1 MSPEKNIPRKP
12 RDSYVLAEKSAWLGI
27 LTNALLFVVKILAGI
42 FGRSQA
48 MVADAFHTASDAF
61 TSLGVLVGFKLAKQ
75 PPDEHHP
82 FGHGRAESIMA
93 KLVAVVLIFAGVA
106 IAFRSAGILVSG
118 NNSTPGSVAL
128 FAALVSII
136 VKEIVYRKVR
146 KTAGEINSTSLEAGH
161 HRSDVLSSI
170 AALIGIAG
178 AKMGMQYMDPMAGI
192 IVSGFIVKAGVD
204 AFHKAYDE
212 LMDAAPPEKV
222 KDEIVAAAILVEGVL
237 EVKKVMARK
246 TGIEMFLEITIGVD
260 GTKTV
265 RDGHT
270 ITMKV
275 KRAVINSVLN
285 VRGVVVHVEPM

>member
-1 MSPEKNIPRKP
+1 
-12 RDSYVLAEKSAWLGI
+12 
-27 LTNALLFVVKILAGI
+27 
-42 FGRSQA
+42 
-48 MVADAFHTASDAF
+48 MVADAFHTISDAF
-61 TSLGVLVGFKLAKQ
+61 TSIGVLLGFKLAKQ

-93 KLVAVVLIFAGVA
+93 KLVSVALIVVGVA
-106 IAFRSAGILVSG
+106 VAFRSAGVLIAGG
-118 NNSTPGSVAL
+118 NTKPGNVAL
-128 FAALVSII
+128 LAALVSI
-136 VKEIVYRKVR
+136 VAKEIVYRKVI
-146 KTAGEINSTSLEAGH
+146 KTAQEIDSASLEADARH

-178 AKMGMQYMDPMAGI
+178 AKMGMFYMDPMAGI

-222 KDEIVAAAILVEGVL
+222 KNEIISAVISVDGVR

-270 ITMKV
+270 ITIKV
-275 KRAVINSVLN
+275 KRAIINSIPN
-285 VRGVVVHVEPM
+285 VKGVVIHVEPF